1 MTRVEAAPRFPSL
14 DVIRGVAVMGI
25 LLANIVAFG
34 LPEAAYFSPLAWGGA
49 GVPERTAWFLNFVF
63 VEGRFRGLFSFLF
76 GASMLLVIE
85 RADARGANGAALHLR
100 RMFWLF
106 VIGCL
111 HLYLLWWGDILAHYA
126 LVGVLALFFSRQNAR
141 TLTLVAVALLLVS
154 VLLNAA
160 TAAALFAA
168 SRRATPADLAL
179 WNGFASAFGVPPRA
193 ELLDQI
199 AAMRGSFGAA
209 AAWRWQHALDP
220 FTFLPIGGAETLGAM
235 LLGMAGLRS
244 GFLTAAWS
252 RRAYARVAW
261 VCVPVSLAGYAAIGW
276 HTMATGFD
284 QRWVYTGSLVL
295 SEPFRTIGYVGYAA
309 VIILLLR
316 PGGRLTTRV
325 AAAGRMAFSNYLGT
339 TVMMDLLFN
348 GWGLGLFGAI
358 GRAWLY
364 AIVPI
369 VWLVMLLWSRAW
381 LARYRQGP
389 LEWVWRSLV
398 RRHPISN

>member
-1 MTRVEAAPRFPSL
+1 MEVRARFESL

-34 LPEAAYFSPLAWGGA
+34 LPEAAYFSPLAWGGSDA
-49 GVPERTAWFLNFVF
+49 AEKTAWFLNFIF

-85 RADARGANGAALHLR
+85 RADAGGGNGAALHLR

-106 VIGCL
+106 VFGCL

-126 LVGVLALFFSRQNAR
+126 LVGVIALFFCRQSAR
-141 TLTLVAVALLLVS
+141 ALALLSLALLLAS
-154 VLLNAA
+154 ILLNAA
-160 TAAALFAA
+160 TATALFAA
-168 SRRATPADLAL
+168 AARATPADVAL

-193 ELLDQI
+193 ELLEQI

-220 FTFLPIGGAETLGAM
+220 LTFLPIGGAETLSAM

-244 GFLTAAWS
+244 GFVRGEWS
-252 RRAYARVAW
+252 RAAYIRVAW
-261 VCVPVSLAGYAAIGW
+261 VCVPVSLLGYAAIGW

-284 QRWVYTGSLVL
+284 QRWVYTGALVL

-309 VIILLLR
+309 LVMVLLR

-325 AAAGRMAFSNYLGT
+325 AATGRMAFSNYLGT
-339 TVMMDLLFN
+339 TVLMDLIFT
-348 GWGLGLFGAI
+348 GWGLGLFATI

-364 AIVPI
+364 AIVPA
-369 VWLVMLLWSRAW
+369 VWALMLLWSPAW
-381 LARYRQGP
+381 LARYSYGP
-389 LEWVWRSLV
+389 LEWLWRSLV
-398 RRHPISN
+398 HGRPAPLRV

>member
-1 MTRVEAAPRFPSL
+1 MEARARFESL

-34 LPEAAYFSPLAWGGA
+34 LPEAAYFSPLAWGGSGA
-49 GVPERTAWFLNFVF
+49 AEKTAWLLNFVF

-76 GASMLLVIE
+76 GASMLLVFE
-85 RADARGANGAALHLR
+85 RADADGGNGAALHLR

-106 VIGCL
+106 VFGCL

-126 LVGVLALFFSRQNAR
+126 LVGVIALFFCRQSAR
-141 TLTLVAVALLLVS
+141 TLVLLSLALLLAS
-154 VLLNAA
+154 ILLNAA
-160 TAAALFAA
+160 TATALFAA
-168 SRRATPADLAL
+168 AARATPADVAL
-179 WNGFASAFGVPPRA
+179 WDGFASAFGVPPRA
-193 ELLDQI
+193 ELLEQI

-220 FTFLPIGGAETLGAM
+220 LTFLPIGGAETLSAM

-244 GFLTAAWS
+244 GFVTGEWS
-252 RRAYARVAW
+252 RAAYTRVAW
-261 VCVPVSLAGYAAIGW
+261 VCVPVSLLGYATIGW

-295 SEPFRTIGYVGYAA
+295 SEPFRTIGYLGYAA
-309 VIILLLR
+309 LVMLLLR

-339 TVMMDLLFN
+339 TGLMDLIFT
-348 GWGLGLFGAI
+348 GWGLGLFAAI

-364 AIVPI
+364 AIVPA
-369 VWLVMLLWSRAW
+369 VWAMMLLWSPAW
-381 LARYRQGP
+381 LARYRHGP
-389 LEWVWRSLV
+389 LEWLWRSLV
-398 RRHPISN
+398 RGRPAPLRG